1 MWLILRGRKRHINN
15 AERIKPKLA
24 YIKVELDFFAQLR
37 HPLARI
43 INPLVLGLIELEAI
57 LPWQGELQVHE
68 QVRRSRNL
76 FKFCRVVQCGIFDT
90 GVTVML
96 NLTFSCKSNM
106 RYVNI
111 RKL

>member
-1 MWLILRGRKRHINN
+1 MRNSSFYVEEKRQVNN

-24 YIKVELDFFAQLR
+24 YIKVKLDFFSQLR

-57 LPWQGELQVHE
+57 LPGQCELQVQE
-68 QVRRSRNL
+68 SKQRSRNL
-76 FKFCRVVQCGIFDT
+76 FKFCTARIFDT
-90 GVTVML
+90 GVTIML

-106 RYVNI
+106 RCVYT